1 MKDYINRI
9 LHFIK
14 EHMTYHVNFIDDFL
28 DIKWEKVSN
37 IHLKFWTTIIAYL
50 VIFILSISTVILNLV
65 LLFQGFLTQN
75 PIIYLLFFITL
86 VCAFYFAYKFIT
98 YTPTIVKNALQYIKK
113 LKNV

>member
-14 EHMTYHVNFIDDFL
+14 EHMIYHVNFIDDFL

-37 IHLKFWTTIIAYL
+37 IHLRFWTTIIAYL

-86 VCAFYFAYKFIT
+86 VCAFY
-98 YTPTIVKNALQYIKK
+98 
-113 LKNV
+113 

>member
-1 MKDYINRI
+1 FT
-9 LHFIK
+9 LFSS
-14 EHMTYHVNFIDDFL
+14 L
-28 DIKWEKVSN
+28 L
-37 IHLKFWTTIIAYL
+37 LKTAKPLTRYSKSGFP
-50 VIFILSISTVILNLV
+50 SSVILNLV